1 MQGLEGAKRGER
13 SNRTKATPLRVPP
26 SIPGRK
32 VDHCRPL
39 ECRIRRTVSPRS
51 AWTGPHT
58 KPPVNLNEVS
68 YLGNLTTTYIY
79 WEATNVRTQKES
91 EILEEDPNPS
101 KRI

>member
-39 ECRIRRTVSPRS
+39 ECRIRRTVPPGLRGM
-51 AWTGPHT
+51 GPI
-58 KPPVNLNEVS
+58 LNR
-68 YLGNLTTTYIY
+68 LLI
-79 WEATNVRTQKES
+79 
-91 EILEEDPNPS
+91 
-101 KRI
+101 